1 MPKVRETVK
10 EFFGLEPY
18 KGVNPDEAVAV
29 GAAIQAGVL
38 SGETKDLLLLD
49 VTPLSLGIE
58 TLGGVMTKL
67 IQANTT
73 IPTKKTQVF
82 STAADNQTEVEIKVL
97 QGDRVMAADNKVLG
111 RFNLVG
117 IPPAPKGIPQIEVG
131 FDIDAN
137 GIVNV
142 TAKDKATGK
151 EQRIQIKSDGGLS
164 PEEIE
169 RMKRDSEIHA
179 SEDEDRRGSVEAR
192 NTAESTVYE
201 IEKNLE
207 TFKDNIEPNEK
218 TDIQT
223 KISNVRQA
231 ISTNNKTTIEDSVK
245 ELQEFSQGIF
255 GEAYKRKSQQQ
266 GQQGSSEQK
275 GQNDETV
282 EGDFKDM
289 GDKK

>member
-1 MPKVRETVK
+1 
-10 EFFGLEPY
+10 
-18 KGVNPDEAVAV
+18 
-29 GAAIQAGVL
+29 
-38 SGETKDLLLLD
+38 
-49 VTPLSLGIE
+49 
-58 TLGGVMTKL
+58 
-67 IQANTT
+67 
-73 IPTKKTQVF
+73 
-82 STAADNQTEVEIKVL
+82 
-97 QGDRVMAADNKVLG
+97 MAADNKVLG